1 MARQVKSEGRRMR
14 DVPLATKLALVM
26 AGTIALFMLG
36 FALFAREYIEEAVTL
51 QIKHAARGAAFM
63 AAQPDL
69 EAWSEYFGTQFQ
81 GLTPA
86 EVKARAQAMTQKEY
100 AAAFQDPEYIKA
112 FDWNRERFRRMV
124 RGDAHIVAVD
134 LRATGERG
142 SVLASSYEGNLVF
155 APAVDD
161 VPVSFAR
168 GSASELYLQ
177 VAGRMQPVVRGS
189 YPVIDRDGQAV
200 AEFSVYISA
209 AAIEEA
215 TTQLMSR
222 VMLLA
227 AAFVFVGA
235 WVAWFAGRQVTRPL
249 TLLKEDL
256 RIVAGGDLE
265 HRTEAR
271 SRDEIGELA
280 RSFDQMTQ
288 SLLEAR
294 QAERSAAASVH
305 QMAVAGEVATSLFP
319 ARLPEIPGFDLAGHH
334 ETSGTLGGEY
344 YDVLPLPGGRWG
356 LLVGSASGSGLPAA
370 MVMTM
375 ARSFL
380 AAMARSSSDPGAMLR
395 DVNALLSPDLRRG
408 MYVTVLLAVLDPA
421 AGTLTVANAGHSPLL
436 LYRGAAGGKLLP
448 VHSEGIALGFDKGP
462 VFDRTLKVV
471 RLSLQAGDRVV
482 LYTPGVTRVT
492 GAEGEA
498 LGEERFAG
506 LVRREAVHPA
516 GLFVRRM
523 AALVKKFRGE
533 QPLTEDVT
541 LLSLGRLEGHGG
553 SQGGGGPESGA
564 A

>member
-1 MARQVKSEGRRMR
+1 MARQVKTEGRRMR
-14 DVPLATKLALVM
+14 DIPLATKLALVM

-36 FALFAREYIEEAVTL
+36 FALFARGFIEDAVKL
-51 QIKHAARGAAFM
+51 QIKHAARDAAFLG
-63 AAQPDL
+63 AQPDL
-69 EAWSEYFGTQFQ
+69 LSWTEYFGTDFQ
-81 GLTPA
+81 GQTVA
-86 EVKARAQAMTQKEY
+86 EVKALAQTMTAAEY
-100 AAAFQDPEYIKA
+100 ARAFQDPEYIRT
-112 FDWNRERFRRMV
+112 FDWNRARFQRMV
-124 RGDAHIVAVD
+124 RGDARIVAAD
-134 LRATGERG
+134 LRTVGPG
-142 SVLASSYEGNLVF
+142 SSVLAASYEGNLTF
-155 APAVDD
+155 APIADD
-161 VPVSFAR
+161 RPVAFSR

-177 VAGRMQPVVRGS
+177 IGSRLQHVIRGS
-189 YPVIDRDGQAV
+189 YPVVDREGREV
-200 AEFSVYISA
+200 AEFSVYMSA
-209 AAIEEA
+209 SAIEEA
-215 TTQLMSR
+215 TTALMGQ

-227 AAFVFVGA
+227 IAFVFVGA
-235 WVAWFAGRQVTRPL
+235 FVAWFAGRHVTRPL
-249 TLLKEDL
+249 KLLQDDL
-256 RIVAGGDLE
+256 RIVASGDLE
-265 HRTEAR
+265 HRTEPR

-280 RSFDQMTQ
+280 RSFDRMTQ
-288 SLLEAR
+288 SLHAAR
-294 QAERSAAASVH
+294 VAERGAAASVH

-319 ARLPEIPGFDLAGHH
+319 AKLPEIPGFDLAGHH

-344 YDVLPLPGGRWG
+344 YDVLELPGGRFG
-356 LLVGSASGSGLPAA
+356 LLVGSASGRGLPAA

-395 DVNALLSPDLRRG
+395 DVNALLSSDLRRG

-421 AGTLTVANAGHSPLL
+421 TGTLTVANAGHSPLL
-436 LYRGAAGGKLLP
+436 LFRAAGDGRLLP

-492 GAEGEA
+492 GAEGDE

-516 GLFVRRM
+516 ALFVRRM

-541 LLSLGRLEGHGG
+541 LLSLGRL
-553 SQGGGGPESGA
+553 SDGA
-564 A
+564 

>member
-1 MARQVKSEGRRMR
+1 MARQVKTEGRQLR
-14 DVPLATKLALVM
+14 DMPLATKLALVM

-36 FALFAREYIEEAVTL
+36 FALFARGFIKDAVKL
-51 QIKHAARGAAFM
+51 QIKHAAHEAAFM

-69 EAWSEYFGTQFQ
+69 LAWSEYFGTVFQ
-81 GLTPA
+81 GKTGA
-86 EVKARAQAMTQKEY
+86 EVKALAQTMKPKEY
-100 AAAFQDPEYIKA
+100 EQAFQDPEYVKR
-112 FDWNRERFRRMV
+112 FEWNRARFKRMV
-124 RGDAHIVAVD
+124 RNDERIVAVD

-142 SVLASSYEGNLVF
+142 SVMASSYEGNLTF
-155 APAVDD
+155 AQVEDD
-161 VPVSFAR
+161 RPVSFSR
-168 GSASELYLQ
+168 GTASELYLQ
-177 VAGRMQPVVRGS
+177 IGGNLRPVIRGS
-189 YPVIDRDGQAV
+189 YPVTDKDGRDV

-209 AAIEEA
+209 SAIEEA
-215 TTQLMSR
+215 TTRLMSR

-227 AAFVFVGA
+227 AVFVFIGA
-235 WVAWFAGRQVTRPL
+235 GVAWFAGRRVTRPL

-256 RIVAGGDLE
+256 RIVADGDLE
-265 HRTEAR
+265 HRTHPH

-280 RSFDQMTQ
+280 RNFDQMTQ
-288 SLLEAR
+288 SLHEAR
-294 QAERSAAASVH
+294 QAERSAATSVH

-319 ARLPEIPGFDLAGHH
+319 SKLPDIPGFDLAGHH

-344 YDVLPLPGGRWG
+344 YDVLALPGGRWG
-356 LLVGSASGSGLPAA
+356 LIVGSASGRGLPAA

-380 AAMARSSSDPGAMLR
+380 TAIARNSPDPGAMLR
-395 DVNALLSPDLRRG
+395 DVNALLSSDLRRG

-436 LYRGAAGGKLLP
+436 LFRAAGDGKLLP

-471 RLSLQAGDRVV
+471 RLSLQPGDRVV

-492 GAEGEA
+492 GAEGDE
-498 LGEERFAG
+498 LGEERFAN

-516 GLFVRRM
+516 ALFVRRM
-523 AALVKKFRGE
+523 AALVKKFRAE

-541 LLSLGRLEGHGG
+541 LLSLGRQANHGDT
-553 SQGGGGPESGA
+553 QA
-564 A
+564 